1 MKLEFHVFEGGDH
14 VEWLN
19 KVDQYFELDQISEDK
34 KVTIALMHL
43 SGKATNTWNMFKHE
57 FPNSWQGLA
66 DLLMREF
73 GPFNKIDYQATLAKM
88 NQLGSVEDYKT

>member
-1 MKLEFHVFEGGDH
+1 
-14 VEWLN
+14 
-19 KVDQYFELDQISEDK
+19 
-34 KVTIALMHL
+34 MHL
-43 SGKATNTWNMFKHE
+43 SGKATDTWYMFKHE

-88 NQLGSVEDYKT
+88 NQLGSMEDYKT